1 MKIGLIGAGRLG
13 ICLALLLERA
23 GYEVLVSDIRSSY
36 VTDLQNKVIS
46 TNEPYVEDLLSCS
59 KNLNATTDNLK
70 VIQECDIIYTLVST
84 PSNEDGSYNVDSV
97 WKVVEDFKK
106 LRCDRK
112 SLVVG
117 CTTNPGDCDEF
128 QKSLSDYG
136 VDVYYNPEFIAQGSI
151 IKDLKS
157 ADMVLIGGE
166 GKHRS
171 ELENIYYN
179 IQGPKKQP
187 HIHFMSTKA
196 AELTK
201 IAINCYL
208 TTKISYANMIGEVMT
223 LSNMSD
229 EIDIVLQS
237 IGSDSR
243 IGNKYLN
250 YGFGFGGPCFPRDNR
265 AFSSYA
271 ESVGVEFNIGR
282 TTDNFNEHHAEF
294 LKNYY
299 IKKNPD
305 KSVPFLFRYISYKN
319 GSDILTE
326 SQQFRLCKDLLTA
339 GYTVYIKDIPDVI
352 SQVSSSLYD
361 EFYDKVIFVDDNTET
376 PSGIIVIDLL

>member
-23 GYEVLVSDIRSSY
+23 GYEVLVSDIRKNY
-36 VTDLQNKVIS
+36 VKDLQNKVIS

-59 KNLNATTDNLK
+59 KNLSATTDNLK
-70 VIQECDIIYTLVST
+70 VIKECDIIYTLVAT

-151 IKDLKS
+151 INDLKS
-157 ADMVLIGGE
+157 ADMVLIGGD

-171 ELENIYYN
+171 ELQNIYYS
-179 IQGPKKQP
+179 IQGPKKEP

-201 IAINCYL
+201 IAVNCYL

-305 KSVPFLFRYISYKN
+305 KSVPFLFR
-319 GSDILTE
+319 
-326 SQQFRLCKDLLTA
+326 
-339 GYTVYIKDIPDVI
+339 
-352 SQVSSSLYD
+352 
-361 EFYDKVIFVDDNTET
+361 
-376 PSGIIVIDLL
+376 